1 MDENEKPLT
10 MRLAEEGVDE
20 PVAYEAAAEAEKQRL
35 EAERERLQAKSV
47 GQTFVEEVDF
57 GRLLEVA
64 MEGATK
70 AFAAGQQVQQRQQQP
85 AVSVERRAEPEAT
98 SEASDGSAA
107 APERS
112 PLAEEMEIDDGDS

>member
-1 MDENEKPLT
+1 MYSQTWTK
-10 MRLAEEGVDE
+10 LAEEGVDE

-70 AFAAGQQVQQRQQQP
+70 AFAAGQQVQQRQQSNVTQQP
-85 AVSVERRAEPEAT
+85 VRDEKRREERREP
-98 SEASDGSAA
+98 
-107 APERS
+107 PERS
-112 PLAEEMEIDDGDS
+112 PVYEEVDLDGSES

>member
-1 MDENEKPLT
+1 
-10 MRLAEEGVDE
+10 MRSRSPYGWQKKAWTSRSHTKRR
-20 PVAYEAAAEAEKQRL
+20 PKQRL
-35 EAERERLQAKSV
+35 EAERERLHAKSV

-85 AVSVERRAEPEAT
+85 AVSVERRAEPESA